1 MSARSGRITRPSSRR
16 LISRPGIAR
25 VAAVAVV
32 AAAGAVAFS
41 AGTAAE
47 NPEAALDAPSVLVLA
62 NAASSGP
69 ATSTR
74 VTVADT
80 SNTFPER
87 TRVASAPAPAV
98 GRTRPPVKMPMSKV
112 APVFSFRGFPDDA
125 HLRLNGSATVADGRL
140 VLASG
145 RDRAGSA
152 WATTTI
158 DPSRSFSTGF
168 TFEISKISDGIAFV
182 VQGQSRTA
190 RGSSGE
196 GLGYGARPHTGRPR
210 IRPSLAVEFD
220 AWPNGFDPVD
230 RQHVAVTRNGD
241 VTRHLV
247 WTEPGFSLYGRGVVN
262 VWIDYDAR
270 MHRLRVYASRTSGFR
285 PAEPLVT
292 TSVDLRRIVGTGQAH
307 VGLTGGTGITT
318 VADPVAA
325 VTAWNLKLR

>member
-1 MSARSGRITRPSSRR
+1 M
-16 LISRPGIAR
+16 
-25 VAAVAVV
+25 V
-32 AAAGAVAFS
+32 AAAAAFAFS
-41 AGTAAE
+41 TGDAAE
-47 NPEAALDAPSVLVLA
+47 NPDAVPLDAPTALVLA
-62 NAASSGP
+62 NAAPSAP
-69 ATSTR
+69 ATH
-74 VTVADT
+74 
-80 SNTFPER
+80 ER
-87 TRVASAPAPAV
+87 TRAAPATHERTRAAPAPTA
-98 GRTRPPVKMPMSKV
+98 GRTRPPTVRMPMSKV
-112 APVFSFRGFPDDA
+112 APVFSFKGFRDDA
-125 HLRLNGSATVADGRL
+125 NLRLNGSATVADGRL

-152 WATTTI
+152 WATTRI

-168 TFEISKISDGIAFV
+168 SFEISKISDGIAFV

-196 GLGYGARPHTGRPR
+196 GLGYGARPDTGRPR
-210 IRPSLAVEFD
+210 IQPSLAVEFD
-220 AWPNGFDPVD
+220 TWPNRFDPVD

-247 WTEPGFSLYGRGVVN
+247 WKEPGFSLYGRGVVN

-270 MHRLRVYASRTSGFR
+270 LHRLRVYVSGTSGFR
-285 PAEPLVT
+285 PARPLLT
-292 TSVDLRRIVGTGQAH
+292 TFVDLRRIVGTGQAH

>member
-1 MSARSGRITRPSSRR
+1 MSARSGRIIRPSPRRQISRR
-16 LISRPGIAR
+16 GIAG
-25 VAAVAVV
+25 VAAVAVLAV
-32 AAAGAVAFS
+32 AGAVTFS
-41 AGTAAE
+41 ANSAAGI
-47 NPEAALDAPSVLVLA
+47 PEASLDAPPVLVLA

-69 ATSTR
+69 AT
-74 VTVADT
+74 
-80 SNTFPER
+80 PEP
-87 TRVASAPAPAV
+87 TRVAPVSAPAV
-98 GRTRPPVKMPMSKV
+98 GRTRPPTVKMPMSKV

-182 VQGQSRTA
+182 VQGRSGTA

-196 GLGYGARPHTGRPR
+196 GLGYGARPGTGRPR

-220 AWPNGFDPVD
+220 AWPNAFDPVD

-270 MHRLRVYASRTSGFR
+270 MHRLRVYASRKSGFR

-292 TSVDLRRIVGTGQAH
+292 TSVDLRRIVGTGQTH